1 MHALAREDLFNYF
14 HKFFTAA
21 TVSFEQQTYNVN
33 ESNEKVQVVLVLSN
47 PSSTDIIIVV
57 TNTDGSAIGK

>member
-1 MHALAREDLFNYF
+1 MIIITICFV
-14 HKFFTAA
+14 AA

-47 PSSTDIIIVV
+47 PSSTDIIIEVV
-57 TNTDGSAIGK
+57 NTDGSAIGK